1 MTTRSSS
8 GLDSCAIGRTSGAHP
23 CSTAQEGFEAVETL
37 KPDVL
42 VLDLKLAGD
51 DGLSLLRRLDST
63 KPPAVVVLTA
73 SQDEDDLLAAARLG
87 ARGIVLKAMA
97 PRVLEDCLRT
107 VSAGGQSLNVDGV
120 DLANRLT
127 QRQSVEDELEQVLT
141 PRELEI
147 LRLVAMRLDNQEIA
161 TAADQHRGEDPPASR
176 HEKLLRGR
184 HVCSSISATASTES
198 RSKDQ
203 EGFPKG
209 RSPGL
214 LIFPISCCL
223 ADGAV
228 AGRRY
233 DVRGGDRPCC

>member
-1 MTTRSSS
+1 MMVAQEMPIRIVLVDDHPLVVKGVEQLLQSSPDFEVLTT
-8 GLDSCAIGRTSGAHP
+8 
-23 CSTAQEGFEAVETL
+23 CSTASEGLQAVESL

-51 DGLSLLRRLDST
+51 DGLSVLRRLDST

-107 VSAGGQSLNVDGV
+107 VYAGGQSLSVDGV

-127 QRQSVEDELEQVLT
+127 QRQSVEDELERVLT

-147 LRLVAMRLDNQEIA
+147 LRLVAVRLDNQEIA
-161 TAADQHRGEDPPASR
+161 TRLAISVGTVKIHL
-176 HEKLLRGR
+176 HHVYEKLQLRGR
-184 HVCSSISATASTES
+184 HDLQVYL
-198 RSKDQ
+198 R
-203 EGFPKG
+203 
-209 RSPGL
+209 
-214 LIFPISCCL
+214 
-223 ADGAV
+223 
-228 AGRRY
+228 
-233 DVRGGDRPCC
+233 DRLY